1 MKPLIVLIAVFVIT
15 LIVTKLFYGNYE
27 IDLSGRIAMSAM
39 LLFSAVGHFV
49 FSKGMSMMV
58 PSFIPYKTQVVY
70 ATGVIEVLAA
80 IGLLVPEI
88 SKITAYLLMVFFILI
103 LPANIYAAIKNVD
116 YQKGTYNGNGVT
128 YLWFRV
134 PLQIFFIVWTY
145 LFAITGYPL

>member
-88 SKITAYLLMVFFILI
+88 SKITAYLLIVFFILI

-134 PLQIFFIVWTY
+134 PLQIFFIVWTD

>member
-27 IDLSGRIAMSAM
+27 IDLSGQIAMSAM

-88 SKITAYLLMVFFILI
+88 SKITAYLLIVFFILI

-134 PLQIFFIVWTY
+134 PLQIFFIVWTD